1 MFMGIND
8 RMIEKQEQLYNGFGS
23 KVRSLSDSLKHFA
36 EPYKMDIYRELNI
49 KPPQK
54 GEENS
59 DTHYFY
65 DFMFFAGAMLRKN
78 LIVIEILEKSPYDFD
93 SPDKVFFDAL
103 AECSDIPKIRRI
115 EFNKRIEIG
124 KAFFNRGIDFMDD
137 RLHDAVTNLTG
148 GTHGKIL

>member
-8 RMIEKQEQLYNGFGS
+8 RILEKQEQLYNGFGS

-36 EPYKMDIYRELNI
+36 KPYKMDIYRELNI

-54 GEENS
+54 GEEDD

-65 DFMFFAGAMLRKN
+65 DFMFFAGAMLRNN

-103 AECSDIPKIRRI
+103 AECSDIPKIRHI
-115 EFNKRIEIG
+115 EFNKRIEIA
-124 KAFFNRGIDFMDD
+124 KAFFNRGIDFIDD